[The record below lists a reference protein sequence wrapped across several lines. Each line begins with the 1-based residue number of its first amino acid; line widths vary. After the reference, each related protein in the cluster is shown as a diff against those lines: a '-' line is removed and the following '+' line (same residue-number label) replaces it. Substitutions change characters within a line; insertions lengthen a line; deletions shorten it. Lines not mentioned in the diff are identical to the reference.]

1 MKITRIR
8 NRLLL
13 SAVAVSL
20 VVALSSMLA
29 ASWVIGQQYLD
40 QAQAELRKASEVIRD
55 SLAEREGSL
64 LEATTQ
70 LAAQKNIG
78 DTIWYLAQY
87 AQADVEGET
96 LLGTYR
102 QLAQEAMRIGH
113 SARLSRLGL
122 YDMAGRLVFFAH
134 FDGAGSQVG
143 FVDYQVMPVFRV
155 ATLKDGEELSRD
167 KLQVERSARAALQ
180 LAVEPPRKPL
190 TRYLVDA
197 GQVLIEADAYIM
209 GEAFDPATGKREL
222 RQVGRVVTA
231 QPLDQGFVDRLS
243 SLSHV
248 KINIFTPQS
257 LSVGDMPAYAAP
269 DWRGVPAGAERRA
282 GAHSFNEI
290 TVDGAGFYQGLIPLL
305 RGEERVGTIAVL
317 RSKETVRKNIVE
329 IVTTLG
335 LIAAGS
341 LLLIL
346 PMVLR
351 FTSSI
356 STPISTLSRIFHD
369 VAGGQQSE
377 VPGVDTG
384 PLAEAQRR
392 EDELGELTRSFIAM
406 NDAVTR
412 NIREINEINVS
423 LSQAKEVAEA
433 ASRAKSTFLA
443 NMSHELRTPMSAI
456 IGMTNIALRNGPD
469 APLKDQ
475 LGKIDQASRH
485 LLHVINDILDISK
498 IEAER
503 LSLNPVSFQLG
514 EVVENLLSL
523 MGHKARRKNLELRV
537 DLAPEL
543 ARGFFIG
550 DSLRLGQILLNFV
563 SNAIKFTPRGTI
575 TVRARL
581 VEDSTAGVLLRF
593 EVQDTG
599 IGISDTD
606 QRRLFT
612 PFEQADSSMTRAYGG
627 TGLGLAISKRLA
639 QLMGGAVGLESVLGE
654 GSTFW
659 CTVRL
664 ERNPDG
670 APRLQASGQG
680 ASAGVLQARHPGA
693 RILLAEDEPINQ
705 EVSRDMLEGA
715 GLVVD
720 LAEDGLA
727 AVELARMNRYALIL
741 MDMQMPNMNG
751 VDATRAI
758 RALDGY
764 ADTPI
769 LAMTA
774 NAFNEDRQVCIE
786 AGMNDHIGKPVR
798 PELLFSTLL
807 KWLDPPAA

>member
-1 MKITRIR
+1 M
-8 NRLLL
+8 
-13 SAVAVSL
+13 
-20 VVALSSMLA
+20 
-29 ASWVIGQQYLD
+29 
-40 QAQAELRKASEVIRD
+40 
-55 SLAEREGSL
+55 
-64 LEATTQ
+64 
-70 LAAQKNIG
+70 
-78 DTIWYLAQY
+78 
-87 AQADVEGET
+87 
-96 LLGTYR
+96 
-102 QLAQEAMRIGH
+102 
-113 SARLSRLGL
+113 
-122 YDMAGRLVFFAH
+122 
-134 FDGAGSQVG
+134 SQVG
-143 FVDYQVMPVFRV
+143 FVDYQATPLFRV
-155 ATLKDGEELSRD
+155 ATLKEGETLSRD
-167 KLQVERSARAALQ
+167 GLQVQRSARATLQ
-180 LAVEPPRKPL
+180 LAAEAPSAPL
-190 TRYLVDA
+190 TRYVVDE
-197 GQVLIEADAYIM
+197 GRVLIEGDALIL
-209 GEAFDPATGKREL
+209 GEAFDPATGRRE
-222 RQVGRVVTA
+222 RRPVGRVVTA
-231 QPLDQGFVDRLS
+231 QPLDQPFVDRLS
-243 SLSHV
+243 SLSDV
-248 KINIFTPQS
+248 KINILTPQS
-257 LSVGDMPAYAAP
+257 LSVGAMLAYAAP
-269 DWRGVPAGAERRA
+269 DWRNVPAGEERRA

-290 TVDGAGFYQGLIPLL
+290 TVAGAGFYQGLIPLL

-351 FTSSI
+351 FTRSI

-369 VAGGQQSE
+369 VAGGRHGELQ
-377 VPGVDTG
+377 GVEKASLD
-384 PLAEAQRR
+384 EARGR
-392 EDELGELTRSFIAM
+392 EDELGELTRSFLAM
-406 NDAVTR
+406 NDAVTQK
-412 NIREINEINVS
+412 IREINEINVS

-456 IGMTNIALRNGPD
+456 IGMTNIALRNVPED
-469 APLKDQ
+469 VPLQDQ

-523 MGHKARRKNLELRV
+523 MGHKARRKDLELRV

-543 ARGFFIG
+543 ARGVFLG

-581 VEDSTAGVLLRF
+581 VEEGSAGVLLRF

-599 IGISDTD
+599 IGISDVD
-606 QRRLFT
+606 QQRLFT

-639 QLMGGAVGLESVLGE
+639 QLMGGTVGLESTLGE

-659 CTVRL
+659 CTVLL
-664 ERNPDG
+664 ERSPEG
-670 APRLQASGQG
+670 MSRLQLEGQG
-680 ASAGVLQARHPGA
+680 ASAGLLHARHAGT

-727 AVELARMNRYALIL
+727 AVELARMHRYALIL

-764 ADTPI
+764 ADVPI

-774 NAFNEDRQVCIE
+774 NAFNEDRLVCIE

-807 KWLDPPAA
+807 KWLEAPVA